1 MVIWKDKNFIYKSHW
16 CAKMPDPNR
25 LCKWAIMADYHTSF
39 CQNFPIF
46 LKLQAMETIGRE
58 NDHLS
63 QSNFKYCQCKWT
75 LMTLV
80 RIPRRI
86 ITIFGVENFGKNK
99 SWFFFH
105 LPNFLSLINWM
116 SIIQNFSRKVLI
128 IKTVD
133 VLGGENQG
141 WLAFFQTPKNENLKL
156 NFEKNAF

>member
-1 MVIWKDKNFIYKSHW
+1 MGHHGWLHRDRFTTIS
-16 CAKMPDPNR
+16 
-25 LCKWAIMADYHTSF
+25 MADYHTSF

-141 WLAFFQTPKNENLKL
+141 WLAFFQTPKKWKSEAELWKKCILEENWKSGLHII
-156 NFEKNAF
+156 